1 MLRRALPT
9 LLSARHARWLAS
21 DAGGSNASPPADK
34 WKMVSVDRS
43 GLVGGGD
50 GGGGDDASDGG
61 PLPPGFEDT
70 PLLKHIEA
78 LIKVSEMWR

>member
-21 DAGGSNASPPADK
+21 DAGSSSTSPPADK
-34 WKMVSVDRS
+34 WKLVSVDRS
-43 GLVGGGD
+43 GLVGGGEG
-50 GGGGDDASDGG
+50 GGGGDGASDGG

-78 LIKVSEMWR
+78 LIKVGGM

>member
-1 MLRRALPT
+1 MLRRTLPT
-9 LLSARHARWLAS
+9 LLSTRHARWLAS
-21 DAGGSNASPPADK
+21 DAGSSSSTSSPADK
-34 WKMVSVDRS
+34 WKLVSVDRS

-50 GGGGDDASDGG
+50 GDGGGDDASDGG

-78 LIKVSEMWR
+78 LIKVGGL